1 MRKTQVGQYE
11 IIDSVGRDSF
21 GETYRAV
28 DRLHNKKVL
37 LRHLPTESD
46 SEELLSRLHSDA
58 TLGLLNHPN
67 IARVLGFVRS
77 SEDIYLVSEFVKG
90 HTLRTILQERGKMT
104 ALTAASLVRQIMP
117 GVAFAHGFGVVHGNL
132 NPSNI
137 LLPDYGPIK
146 ILNFGLICLFSGYHR
161 SDHFEARYLSPEQ
174 IGGSPSDTLSDIYS
188 LGMIFYEA
196 IAGKTPADFYSSS
209 NSQAS
214 KPPNELIPI
223 PLSLLLADIPEWL
236 DDFLLRMI
244 APNPAARYQSVKHA
258 MRVLDDHCSRL
269 EDVVESRKAES
280 GVRARNTIV
289 RSSANI
295 ARPGDRLEKSST
307 NLASKAE
314 SRVEKGKVDYSSRK
328 ESANSPRTR
337 GPTQARVSR
346 TRYAHVSVLLLLIAS
361 ALVVDTELRSQS
373 TLTEDVDSMFERINA
388 ESKEPNPIPG
398 HKELSGRKEASS
410 SRAKVTSAWPQT
422 AASGSTSPE
431 SQLKLER
438 LHDQRLEAVLRKPQ
452 IQKPRSDAKRD
463 PMVSRSEPP
472 LVIHSNLQTE
482 PTASREQ
489 NVKDQPKAIEP
500 TKLTEYRP
508 MKSELKV
515 SWEN

>member
-21 GETYRAV
+21 GETYQAV

-46 SEELLSRLHSDA
+46 NEELLSRLHSDA

-67 IARVLGFVRS
+67 IARVLGFVRT

-146 ILNFGLICLFSGYHR
+146 ILNFGLIYLFGGYHR

-289 RSSANI
+289 RSSGNI

-328 ESANSPRTR
+328 ESADSPRTR

-373 TLTEDVDSMFERINA
+373 SLTEDVDSMFERINA
-388 ESKEPNPIPG
+388 ESKEPNPTPG
-398 HKELSGRKEASS
+398 QKELIGRKEAVSS
-410 SRAKVTSAWPQT
+410 KAKVTPVGPE
-422 AASGSTSPE
+422 AATNGSISRE

-438 LHDQRLEAVLRKPQ
+438 PHDQRVEVVLRKPQ

-489 NVKDQPKAIEP
+489 NVKDQQTIEP

-515 SWEN
+515 SWDN